1 MYHSSSGRPMPEPR
15 VEWLLAQALQQSW
28 KMVSGDAGD
37 STPFVWALRKATV
50 SAVCDDKLDH

>member
-1 MYHSSSGRPMPEPR
+1 MPEPW

>member
-1 MYHSSSGRPMPEPR
+1 MPEPR

-37 STPFVWALRKATV
+37 STPFMWALRKATV
-50 SAVCDDKLDH
+50 SAVCVDKLDH